1 MGDVQCRRTCGR
13 AKPPCSS
20 GAAEAHDGCQVA
32 RRNSGASLKINRA
45 RNAKVGCQDRIR
57 SCTRKAR
64 FVHIVTFGM
73 AAGFFGQNVAWP
85 IAHLQIGFGYRL
97 FLGVGSELGAILLLP
112 ILFKRRG

>member
-1 MGDVQCRRTCGR
+1 
-13 AKPPCSS
+13 
-20 GAAEAHDGCQVA
+20 
-32 RRNSGASLKINRA
+32 
-45 RNAKVGCQDRIR
+45 
-57 SCTRKAR
+57 
-64 FVHIVTFGM
+64 M